1 MAFEL
6 PPLPYAYEALEAAID
21 KKTMELHH
29 DKHHGAY
36 VSNLNAAL
44 EKHPEWQNK
53 TLEEICREIADECF
67 ERLGFQRGVAGDG
80 LVEVVHIRLVM
91 AVVMDLHRQ
100 RVKVGFEG
108 CLVIG
113 QGREFVCHNFPWLWF
128 VVKLLAANCVSGE

>member
-1 MAFEL
+1 MV
-6 PPLPYAYEALEAAID
+6 PMTAAVVAD
-21 KKTMELHH
+21 GTA
-29 DKHHGAY
+29 DG
-36 VSNLNAAL
+36 VGDNAQIRDDL
-44 EKHPEWQNK
+44 
-53 TLEEICREIADECF
+53 F

-113 QGREFVCHNFPWLWF
+113 QGREFVGHNFPWLWF
-128 VVKLLAANCVSGE
+128 VVKLLAANCVTHGLKSSAEKSKCLWIWPNPIAFSCIGVTVF